1 VPRSQPREASS
12 GATSAASDPRPLL
25 LLLDGHSLAYR
36 AFFALPDTLR
46 TSSGELTNAVHGF
59 VSMLVRLLV
68 ERAPA
73 AIAVAFDVGEDEE
86 RTAAYEDYKAGRD
99 EMPDELATQIDRLHE
114 VLAALGIATVEV
126 QGIEAD
132 DVLAT
137 MATNAVGDGYRVE
150 IVTGDRD
157 AMQLVDDDVTVLYTL
172 KGISEVAEMTPAAVQ
187 ERFGVPPDRYVQ
199 LAALRGDGSDNLPG
213 VPGVGAKTAA
223 KLLTDFGGIEDVYA
237 RIDEVAGRKVP
248 EMLVEHRAAVDRNLA
263 LMTLRRDVA
272 LDVGTADLVRSQVD
286 REGLEALFVELE
298 LRTIGARVRKE
309 LLGEDGSPPSG
320 APSSAPSVVDPSA
333 DRAEDGASGGGVSDH
348 GEEHVAD
355 VASPV
360 LLDAVALE
368 AWLATATGVVALV
381 VESDGRPPEVRT
393 RRVGLAASGLP
404 PAVVPEEL
412 CRPGA
417 SSGFDALLAD
427 PQRRLVVHDAKLLHQ
442 ALGVDGRVID
452 GVALDSLLAGYL
464 LAPELRDHQLA
475 PLVALHLGRDAAGG
489 AGEDREGRLDL
500 DVDGDA
506 WASVAHAAADLLELA
521 PVLER
526 TLDERDQRALHDDI
540 ELPLAVVLARIEDA
554 GIAIDV
560 DVLSELRGELGGRVE
575 ELAAEV
581 HRHAG
586 REFNVASSQQLQVV
600 LFEELGLPRT
610 RRTKTGHSTDAAA
623 LADLAVDYPIVG
635 AVLEWREVSK
645 LLSTYVDALPPLV
658 NARTGRIHT
667 TLSQTIAA
675 TGRLSSS
682 HPNLQN
688 IPVRRPEG
696 RAVRRAFVTGE
707 GYATLLVADYSQI
720 ELRILAHLS
729 EDHGLLEAF
738 AAGEDVHATTA
749 ARLFDVELEAVDSTT
764 RDRAKAVNYGLA
776 YGLTAFGL
784 ARQLGIPGDEAQ
796 AIVDAYDERFPGVRT
811 YLDDVVAR
819 AARDGYT
826 TTLYGRR
833 RHLPDLTS
841 SDRNR
846 RQIAERMALNAPIQG
861 TAADVI
867 KLAMIALDRALA
879 DAAVRSRQIL
889 QVHDEVIVEVAPG
902 EEDEVRT
909 LTVEALSGVADLRV
923 PLEVDTAF
931 GRTWFDAQKH

>member
-1 VPRSQPREASS
+1 M
-12 GATSAASDPRPLL
+12 LL
-25 LLLDGHSLAYR
+25 
-36 AFFALPDTLR
+36 
-46 TSSGELTNAVHGF
+46 
-59 VSMLVRLLV
+59 RLLA

-86 RTAAYEDYKAGRD
+86 RTAAYEEYKAGRD

-114 VLAALGIATVEV
+114 VLDVLGITTVEV
-126 QGIEAD
+126 DGIEAD

-137 MATNAVGDGYRVE
+137 LATNAVADGYRVE

-157 AMQLVDDDVTVLYTL
+157 AMQLVDETITVLYTL
-172 KGISEVAEMTPAAVQ
+172 KGISEVAEMTPQAVQ

-223 KLLTDFGGIEDVYA
+223 KLLTDFSGIDEVYA
-237 RIDEVAGRKVP
+237 RIDEVAGKKVP
-248 EMLVEHRAAVDRNLA
+248 AMLLEHRAAVDRNLA
-263 LMTLRRDVA
+263 LMTLRRDVR
-272 LDVGTADLVRSQVD
+272 LEVGTADLARGQLD
-286 REGLEALFVELE
+286 RERFEALFSELE

-309 LLGEDGSPPSG
+309 LLGEEATAPSDVEPGVSVHDAGAAARRGADGSE
-320 APSSAPSVVDPSA
+320 APELVD
-333 DRAEDGASGGGVSDH
+333 ASRF
-348 GEEHVAD
+348 
-355 VASPV
+355 ASW
-360 LLDAVALE
+360 LE
-368 AWLATATGVVALV
+368 SATGVVALV
-381 VESDGRPPEVRT
+381 VESDGRPPEVRA
-393 RRVGLAASGLP
+393 RRIGLASQECTPIVA
-404 PAVVPEEL
+404 PADL
-412 CRPGA
+412 CGA
-417 SSGFDALLAD
+417 GVTAAFDALLAD
-427 PQRRLVVHDAKLLHQ
+427 PAHRIVLHDAKLVHQ
-442 ALGVDGRVID
+442 ALGAGRVID
-452 GVALDSLLAGYL
+452 GIALDSLLAGYL
-464 LAPELRDHQLA
+464 LAPELRDHTLGS
-475 PLVALHLGRDAAGG
+475 LVELHLGRDAASGPS
-489 AGEDREGRLDL
+489 EEHEGRLEL
-500 DVDGDA
+500 DVDGDG
-506 WASVAHAAADLLELA
+506 WAAVGHAAADLLDLA
-521 PVLER
+521 PALER
-526 TLDERDQRALHDDI
+526 ALEERGQRSLHDDI
-540 ELPLAVVLARIEDA
+540 ELPLARVLAGIEDA
-554 GIAIDV
+554 GIAV
-560 DVLSELRGELGGRVE
+560 DVSVLVELRGELGGRVE

-586 REFNVASSQQLQVV
+586 RVFNVGSSQQLQVV

-610 RRTKTGHSTDAAA
+610 RRTKTGYSTDAAA
-623 LADLAVDYPIVG
+623 LADLAVDFPIVG

-658 NARTGRIHT
+658 HPRTGRIHT
-667 TLSQTIAA
+667 TLSQTVAA

-696 RAVRRAFVTGE
+696 RAVRRAFVTG
-707 GYATLLVADYSQI
+707 GDYATLLVADYSQI

-738 AAGEDVHATTA
+738 ASGEDVHATTA
-749 ARLFDVELEAVDSTT
+749 ARLFDVALEAVDSTT

-796 AIVDAYDERFPGVRT
+796 AIVAAYDERFPGVRV

-819 AARDGYT
+819 AAREGYT

-833 RHLPDLTS
+833 RNLPDLTS
-841 SDRNR
+841 TDRNR

-861 TAADVI
+861 TAADII
-867 KLAMIALDRALA
+867 KLAMIALDRDLKHAG
-879 DAAVRSRQIL
+879 VRSRQIL
-889 QVHDEVIVEVAPG
+889 QVHDEVIVEVAAG
-902 EEDEVRT
+902 EEDEVRA
-909 LTVEALSGVADLRV
+909 LTVAALAGVADLRV

>member
-1 VPRSQPREASS
+1 VN
-12 GATSAASDPRPLL
+12 DPRPLL

-36 AFFALPDTLR
+36 AFFALPDSLR
-46 TSSGELTNAVHGF
+46 TSSGELTNAIHGF
-59 VSMLVRLLV
+59 VSMLLRLIV

-73 AIAVAFDVGEDEE
+73 AVAVAFDVGEDEE

-99 EMPDELATQIDRLHE
+99 EMPGELATQIDRLHE
-114 VLAALGIATVEV
+114 VLDVLGITTVEV
-126 QGIEAD
+126 EGIEAD

-137 MATNAVGDGYRVE
+137 LATTAVGDGYRVE

-157 AMQLVDDDVTVLYTL
+157 AMQLVDDAITVLYTL
-172 KGISEVAEMTPAAVQ
+172 KGISDVAEMTPQAVQ

-223 KLLTDFGGIEDVYA
+223 KLLTDFSGIDEVYA
-237 RIDEVAGRKVP
+237 RIGEVAGKRVP
-248 EMLVEHRAAVDRNLA
+248 AMLVEHRAAVDRNLA
-263 LMTLRRDVA
+263 LMTLRRDVR
-272 LDVGTADLVRSQVD
+272 LEVGTADLVRGPVD
-286 REGLEALFVELE
+286 RDRFEILFTELE
-298 LRTIGARVRKE
+298 LRTIGARIRKE
-309 LLGEDGSPPSG
+309 LLGDDA
-320 APSSAPSVVDPSA
+320 APSQQAS
-333 DRAEDGASGGGVSDH
+333 SGGQ
-348 GEEHVAD
+348 AAT
-355 VASPV
+355 ASSTVGGGDATTPE
-360 LLDAVALE
+360 LLDATTLE
-368 AWLATATGVVALV
+368 AWLQSARSDVALI
-381 VESDGRPPEVRT
+381 VESQGRPPDVRAH
-393 RRVGLAASGLP
+393 RIGLATAGLA
-404 PAVVPEEL
+404 PAVVPGER
-412 CRPGA
+412 CSPGA
-417 SSGFDALLAD
+417 SRALDALLAD
-427 PQRRLVVHDAKLLHQ
+427 PDRRLIVHDAKLVHQ
-442 ALGVDGRVID
+442 ALGTEARVID
-452 GVALDSLLAGYL
+452 GIALDSLLAGYL
-464 LAPELRDHQLA
+464 LAPELRDHALA
-475 PLVALHLGRDAAGG
+475 SLVTLHLGRDAA
-489 AGEDREGRLDL
+489 AGSLEEREGRLEL

-506 WASVAHAAADLLELA
+506 WAAVGHAAADLLELS
-521 PVLER
+521 PVLEQA
-526 TLDERDQRALHDDI
+526 LDERAQRALHDDV
-540 ELPLAVVLARIEDA
+540 ELPLARVLARIEDA

-560 DVLSELRGELGGRVE
+560 DVLTELRGELGGRVT
-575 ELAAEV
+575 ELASEV

-586 REFNVASSQQLQVV
+586 HEFNVASSQQLQVV

-658 NARTGRIHT
+658 HPRTGRIHT

-682 HPNLQN
+682 NPNLQN

-729 EDHGLLEAF
+729 EDQGLLEAF

-749 ARLFDVELEAVDSTT
+749 ARLFDVALEDVDSTT

-784 ARQLGIPGDEAQ
+784 ARQLGLPGDEAQ

-811 YLDDVVAR
+811 YLDEVVAR

-833 RHLPDLTS
+833 RNLPDLTS
-841 SDRNR
+841 SDRTR

-861 TAADVI
+861 TAADII
-867 KLAMIALDRALA
+867 KLAMIALDRELA
-879 DAAVRSRQIL
+879 HAGVRSRQIL
-889 QVHDEVIVEVAPG
+889 QVHDEVIVEVAAG
-902 EEDEVRT
+902 EESEVRA
-909 LTVEALSGVADLRV
+909 LTVAALAGVADLRV
-923 PLEVDTAF
+923 PLDVDTAF

>member
-1 VPRSQPREASS
+1 MPRVQPPPDPRGGRTPA
-12 GATSAASDPRPLL
+12 GDPRPLL

-36 AFFALPDTLR
+36 AFFALPDSLR

-59 VSMLVRLLV
+59 VSMLLRLLV

-73 AIAVAFDVGEDEE
+73 AVAVAFDVGEDEE
-86 RTAAYEDYKAGRD
+86 RTAAYAEYKGGRD
-99 EMPDELATQIDRLHE
+99 EMPDELAMQIDRLHE
-114 VLAALGIATVEV
+114 VLDVLAITTVEV
-126 QGIEAD
+126 DGVEAD

-137 MATNAVGDGYRVE
+137 LATTAVADGYRVE

-157 AMQLVDDDVTVLYTL
+157 AMQLVDEAVTVLYTL
-172 KGISEVAEMTPAAVQ
+172 KGISEVAEMTPEAVR

-223 KLLTDFGGIEDVYA
+223 KLLTDFADIDEVYA
-237 RIDEVAGRKVP
+237 RIDEVAGKKVP
-248 EMLVEHRAAVDRNLA
+248 AMLLEHRPAVDRNLA
-263 LMTLRRDVA
+263 LMTLRRDVP
-272 LDVGTADLVRSQVD
+272 LDVGTSDLVRGEID
-286 REGLEALFVELE
+286 RDEFEALFETLE
-298 LRTIGARVRKE
+298 LRTIGARVRRE
-309 LLGEDGSPPSG
+309 LLGEDG
-320 APSSAPSVVDPSA
+320 ATPSSRASEGVTSATAPAAMVG
-333 DRAEDGASGGGVSDH
+333 GASSVP
-348 GEEHVAD
+348 A
-355 VASPV
+355 
-360 LLDAVALE
+360 LLDAE
-368 AWLATATGVVALV
+368 AFAAWSSAATGPVALV
-381 VESDGRPPEVRT
+381 VESEGRPPDVAPERL
-393 RRVGLAASGLP
+393 GLATAGGAP
-404 PAVVPEEL
+404 VVVPGEL
-412 CRPGA
+412 CAPGA
-417 SSGFDALLAD
+417 SPSFDALLAD
-427 PQRRLVVHDAKLLHQ
+427 PDRRLIVHDAKLLHQ
-442 ALGVDGRVID
+442 ALGREGRTIA
-452 GVALDSLLAGYL
+452 GIALDSLLAGYL
-464 LAPELRDHQLA
+464 LAPELRDHALA
-475 PLVALHLGRDAAGG
+475 SLVPLHLGREAASGAAG
-489 AGEDREGRLDL
+489 ERTGRLEL

-506 WASVAHAAADLLELA
+506 WAAVGHAASDLLELA
-521 PVLER
+521 PVLEGA
-526 TLDERDQRALHDDI
+526 LDARDQRALHDDI
-540 ELPLAVVLARIEDA
+540 EVPLAAVLAGIEDV
-554 GIAIDV
+554 GIAV
-560 DVLSELRGELGGRVE
+560 DVGVLTELRGELGGRVE

-586 REFNVASSQQLQVV
+586 REFNVGSSQQLQVV
-600 LFEELGLPRT
+600 LFDELGLPRT
-610 RRTKTGHSTDAAA
+610 RRTKTGYSTDAAA

-658 NARTGRIHT
+658 HAESGRIHT
-667 TLSQTIAA
+667 TLSQTVAA

-729 EDHGLLEAF
+729 EDAGLLEAF

-749 ARLFDVELEAVDSTT
+749 ARLFDLALADVDSTT

-784 ARQLGIPGDEAQ
+784 ARQLGLSGDEAQ

-819 AARDGYT
+819 AARDGHT

-833 RHLPDLTS
+833 RNLPDLTS

-861 TAADVI
+861 TAADII
-867 KLAMIALDRALA
+867 KLAMIALDRAFA
-879 DAAVRSRQIL
+879 HAGVRSRQIL
-889 QVHDEVIVEVAPG
+889 QVHDEVIVEVCAG
-902 EEDEVRT
+902 EEEEVRA
-909 LTVEALSGVADLRV
+909 LTVDALSGVADLRV

-931 GRTWFDAQKH
+931 GTTWFDAQKH

>member
-1 VPRSQPREASS
+1 VPRSQTPDASS
-12 GATSAASDPRPLL
+12 GSASAADLRPLL

-36 AFFALPDTLR
+36 AYFALPDSLR
-46 TSSGELTNAVHGF
+46 TSSGELTNAIHGF
-59 VSMLVRLLV
+59 ISMLIRLIV
-68 ERAPA
+68 ERAPD

-99 EMPDELATQIDRLHE
+99 EMPDELATQIERLHE
-114 VLAALGIATVEV
+114 VLDVMGIATVEV
-126 QGIEAD
+126 EGIEAD

-137 MATNAVGDGYRVE
+137 MATTAAGDGYRIE

-172 KGISEVAEMTPAAVQ
+172 KGISEVGEMTPAAVQ

-223 KLLTDFGGIEDVYA
+223 RLLTEFSSIDDVYA
-237 RIDEVAGRKVP
+237 RIDEVAGKKVP
-248 EMLVEHRAAVDRNLA
+248 AMLLEHRAVVDRNLA

-272 LDVGTADLVRSQVD
+272 LDVETVDLVRGEVD
-286 REGLEALFVELE
+286 RERFEALFAELE

-309 LLGEDGSPPSG
+309 LLGEDGTPPSRPPASTPG
-320 APSSAPSVVDPSA
+320 SGSAASEAAVTVTAAPL
-333 DRAEDGASGGGVSDH
+333 
-348 GEEHVAD
+348 
-355 VASPV
+355 
-360 LLDAVALE
+360 LLDAAALE
-368 AWLATATGVVALV
+368 SWLAAASDVVALV
-381 VESDGRPPEVRT
+381 VESDGRPPDVRV
-393 RRVGLAASGLP
+393 RRLGLASEGRP
-404 PAVVPEEL
+404 PAVVPDDL

-417 SSGFDALLAD
+417 SSAFDALLAD
-427 PQRRLVVHDAKLLHQ
+427 PRQRLVVHDVKLIHH
-442 ALGVDGRVID
+442 ALCVDGRVID

-464 LAPELRDHQLA
+464 LAPELRDHQLG
-475 PLVALHLGRDAAGG
+475 PLVALHLGRDAAAG

-506 WASVAHAAADLLELA
+506 WAAVGHAAADLLELA

-526 TLDERDQRALHDDI
+526 ALDERDQRTLHDDI
-540 ELPLAVVLARIEDA
+540 ELPLAVVLAGIEGA

-560 DVLSELRGELGGRVE
+560 DVLTELRGELGGRVE

-586 REFNVASSQQLQVV
+586 REFNVGSSQQLQVV
-600 LFEELGLPRT
+600 LFDELGLPRT
-610 RRTKTGHSTDAAA
+610 RRTKTGYSTDANA

-696 RAVRRAFVTGE
+696 RAVRRAFVTGD

-749 ARLFDVELEAVDSTT
+749 ARLFDLDLEAVDSTT

-796 AIVDAYDERFPGVRT
+796 AIVAAYDERFPGVRT

-879 DAAVRSRQIL
+879 DAGVRSRQIL

-902 EEDEVRT
+902 EEGEVRA
-909 LTVEALSGVADLRV
+909 LTVAALAGVADLRV

>member
-1 VPRSQPREASS
+1 MPRAKDRA
-12 GATSAASDPRPLL
+12 GDDRPLL

-36 AFFALPDTLR
+36 AYFALPDSLR
-46 TSSGELTNAVHGF
+46 TSAGELTNAIHGF

-68 ERAPA
+68 ERRPA
-73 AIAVAFDVGEDEE
+73 AVAVAFDVGEDEE

-99 EMPDELATQIDRLHE
+99 EMPDELGTQIDRLHE
-114 VLAALGIATVEV
+114 VLDVLGIAVVEV
-126 QGIEAD
+126 EGVEAD

-137 MATNAVGDGYRVE
+137 LATGAVADGYRVE

-157 AMQLVDDDVTVLYTL
+157 AMQLVDDAITVLYTL
-172 KGISEVAEMTPAAVQ
+172 KGISEVGEMTPAAVQ
-187 ERFGVPPDRYVQ
+187 ERFGVPPERYVQ

-223 KLLTDFGGIEDVYA
+223 KLLTDFDGIEDVYA
-237 RIDEVAGRKVP
+237 RIDEVPGKKVP
-248 EMLVEHRAAVDRNLA
+248 QMLVEHRAAVDRNLA

-272 LDVGTADLVRSQVD
+272 VGVTTADLVPREAD
-286 REGLEALFVELE
+286 RDAFAVLFAELE
-298 LRTIGARVRKE
+298 LRTLGARVRKE
-309 LLGEDGSPPSG
+309 LLGEDGTAEVG
-320 APSSAPSVVDPSA
+320 AD
-333 DRAEDGASGGGVSDH
+333 
-348 GEEHVAD
+348 
-355 VASPV
+355 
-360 LLDAVALE
+360 
-368 AWLATATGVVALV
+368 
-381 VESDGRPPEVRT
+381 
-393 RRVGLAASGLP
+393 
-404 PAVVPEEL
+404 
-412 CRPGA
+412 GA
-417 SSGFDALLAD
+417 SSGTSHATAGTAGDVEGNGAPTLVDVVGLDAWLAQASGRVAVFVQATGRVPDVALTRLGLATQGSAPIVVAAAACAPGASTRLDALLAD
-427 PQRRLVVHDAKLLHQ
+427 PERRLVVHDAKLLHQ
-442 ALGVDGRVID
+442 ALGRGGRPID
-452 GVALDSLLAGYL
+452 GIELDALLAGYL
-464 LAPELRDHQLA
+464 LAPDQRDHSLA
-475 PLVALHLGRDAAGG
+475 ALVPAHLGRDTAA
-489 AGEDREGRLDL
+489 ADPAVQEGRLEL

-506 WASVAHAAADLLELA
+506 WATAGLAAADLLELA
-521 PVLER
+521 PVLEEA
-526 TLDERDQRALHDDI
+526 LSDQGLRALHDDI
-540 ELPLAVVLARIEDA
+540 ELPLATVLARIEEC
-554 GIAIDV
+554 GIAVDV
-560 DVLSELRGELGGRVE
+560 DVLTDLRGELATRVD

-586 REFNVASSQQLQVV
+586 REFNVGSSQQLQVV
-600 LFEELGLPRT
+600 LFDELGLPRT
-610 RRTKTGHSTDAAA
+610 RRTKTGYSTDAAA
-623 LADLAVDYPIVG
+623 LADLAVDFPIVG

-682 HPNLQN
+682 NPNLQN

-738 AAGEDVHATTA
+738 ASGEDVHATTA
-749 ARLFDVELEAVDSTT
+749 ARLFDLELDDVDSTT

-784 ARQLGIPGDEAQ
+784 ARQLGIAGAEAQ

-819 AARDGYT
+819 AAREGHT

-833 RHLPDLTS
+833 RYLPDLTS
-841 SDRNR
+841 GDRTR

-861 TAADVI
+861 TAADII
-867 KLAMIALDRALA
+867 KLAMIALDRQLA
-879 DAAVRSRQIL
+879 AAGVRSRQIL

-902 EEDEVRT
+902 EEDEVRA

-931 GRTWFDAQKH
+931 GATWFDAQKH

>member
-1 VPRSQPREASS
+1 MPPDPSNVPGAGGVPVPQPEAD
-12 GATSAASDPRPLL
+12 ARPLL

-59 VSMLVRLLV
+59 LSMLLRLLV
-68 ERAPA
+68 ERTPTAV
-73 AIAVAFDVGEDEE
+73 AVAFDIGEDEE

-114 VLAALGIATVEV
+114 VLDVLGITVVEV
-126 QGIEAD
+126 EGVEAD

-137 MATNAVGDGYRVE
+137 LATHAVTDGYRVE

-172 KGISEVAEMTPAAVQ
+172 KGISETADMTPETVR
-187 ERFGVPPDRYVQ
+187 ERFGVPPERYVQ

-223 KLLTDFGGIEDVYA
+223 RLLTDFDGIEDVYA
-237 RIDEVAGRKVP
+237 RIDEVPGKKVP
-248 EMLVEHRAAVDRNLA
+248 AMLLEHRGAVDRNLA

-272 LDVGTADLVRSQVD
+272 VGVTTAELHRGPVD
-286 REGLEALFVELE
+286 RDAFAALFAVLE
-298 LRTIGARVRKE
+298 LRTLGARVRRE
-309 LLGEDGSPPSG
+309 FLGDDDGPDAPAG
-320 APSSAPSVVDPSA
+320 AARGEVSAAGTVEAPTAGEGTDP
-333 DRAEDGASGGGVSDH
+333 VH
-348 GEEHVAD
+348 
-355 VASPV
+355 
-360 LLDAVALE
+360 LDAAGLASWLAGRTGSVAIVLE
-368 AWLATATGVVALV
+368 AA
-381 VESDGRPPEVRT
+381 GRPPDTSAV
-393 RRVGLAASGLP
+393 RVGLAAP
-404 PAVVPEEL
+404 DRNPAVVPWAD
-412 CRPGA
+412 CAPGA
-417 SSGFDALLAD
+417 CPAFDALLAD
-427 PQRRLVVHDAKLLHQ
+427 PARHLIVHDAKQVHQ
-442 ALGVDGRVID
+442 VLGAGGRTVDGI
-452 GVALDSLLAGYL
+452 ALDALLAGYL
-464 LAPELRDHQLA
+464 LAPDQRDHSLGV
-475 PLVALHLGRDAAGG
+475 LVPLHLGRDARAPMGRG
-489 AGEDREGRLDL
+489 QEGRLDL

-506 WASVAHAAADLLELA
+506 WAAPGHAAADLLELA
-521 PVLER
+521 PVLEA
-526 TLDERDQRALHDDI
+526 ALADHDLTAVHDDI
-540 ELPLAVVLARIEDA
+540 ELPLTEVLARIEDC
-554 GIAIDV
+554 GIAV
-560 DVLSELRGELGGRVE
+560 AVHVLSELRVELARRVD

-586 REFNVASSQQLQVV
+586 REFNVGSSQQLQVV
-600 LFEELGLPRT
+600 LFDELGLPRT
-610 RRTKTGHSTDAAA
+610 RRTKTGYSTDAAA
-623 LADLAVDYPIVG
+623 LADLAVDAPIVG

-658 NARTGRIHT
+658 HPRTGRIHT

-696 RAVRRAFVTGE
+696 RAVRRAFVTGA
-707 GYATLLVADYSQI
+707 GFATLLVADYSQI

-729 EDHGLLEAF
+729 EDQGLLEAF
-738 AAGEDVHATTA
+738 ASGEDVHATTA
-749 ARLFDVELEAVDSTT
+749 ARLFDLEPDEVDSAT

-784 ARQLGIPGDEAQ
+784 ARQLGIPGAEAQ

-819 AARDGYT
+819 ATRDGHT

-833 RHLPDLTS
+833 RYLPDLTS
-841 SDRNR
+841 SDRAR

-861 TAADVI
+861 TAADII
-867 KLAMIALDRALA
+867 KLAMIALDRALS
-879 DAAVRSRQIL
+879 AAGVRSRQIL

-902 EEDEVRT
+902 EEDEVRA
-909 LTVEALSGVADLRV
+909 LTIAALSGVADLRV
-923 PLEVDTAF
+923 ALEVDTAF
-931 GRTWFDAQKH
+931 GATWFDAQKH

>member
-1 VPRSQPREASS
+1 VAHDETAR
-12 GATSAASDPRPLL
+12 RPLL

-59 VSMLVRLLV
+59 VSMLLRLLV
-68 ERAPA
+68 EREPEAV
-73 AIAVAFDVGEDEE
+73 AVAFDVGEDEE

-99 EMPDELATQIDRLHE
+99 EMPDELATQIERLHE
-114 VLAALGIATVEV
+114 VLDVLGIAVVEV
-126 QGIEAD
+126 EGVEAD

-137 MATNAVGDGYRVE
+137 LATRAVADGYRVE

-172 KGISEVAEMTPAAVQ
+172 KGISETADMTPDAVL
-187 ERFGVPPDRYVQ
+187 ERFGVPPARYVQ

-223 KLLTDFGGIEDVYA
+223 RLLTDFDGIDDVYA
-237 RIDEVAGRKVP
+237 RIDEVPGKKVP
-248 EMLVEHRAAVDRNLA
+248 AMLVEHRPAVDRNLK
-263 LMTLRRDVA
+263 LMTLRRDVR
-272 LDVGTADLVRSQVD
+272 VGVQTEDLVRSDVD
-286 REGLEALFVELE
+286 RDAFAVLFAELE
-298 LRTIGARVRKE
+298 LRTLGARVRRE
-309 LLGEDGSPPSG
+309 LLGDHDEALPDVRVLDGPEP
-320 APSSAPSVVDPSA
+320 AATSVGLAGRGDAMPRLVDA
-333 DRAEDGASGGGVSDH
+333 IV
-348 GEEHVAD
+348 
-355 VASPV
+355 
-360 LLDAVALE
+360 LDAWLE
-368 AWLATATGVVALV
+368 DIEGPVALV
-381 VESDGRPPEVRT
+381 VEASGRPPDTGVI
-393 RRVGLAASGLP
+393 RVGLACAGRHP
-404 PAVVPEEL
+404 VVVAGATCE
-412 CRPGA
+412 PGMSA
-417 SSGFDALLAD
+417 RFDALLAD
-427 PQRRLVVHDAKLLHQ
+427 PERRLLVHDAKLVHQ
-442 ALGVDGRVID
+442 TLGAGGRLCD
-452 GVALDSLLAGYL
+452 GVALDALLAGYL
-464 LAPELRDHQLA
+464 LAPDQRDHSLQA
-475 PLVALHLGRDAAGG
+475 LVASYLGRDSRDSGRG
-489 AGEDREGRLDL
+489 ADEGRLSL

-506 WASVAHAAADLLELA
+506 WMGVGHAAADLLDLA
-521 PVLER
+521 PALQ
-526 TLDERDQRALHDDI
+526 TALSDEDLTALHDDI
-540 ELPLAVVLARIEDA
+540 ELPLAQVLARIEDC
-554 GIAIDV
+554 GIAVDV
-560 DVLSELRGELGGRVE
+560 DVLTELHGELTVRVE

-586 REFNVASSQQLQVV
+586 REFNVGSSQQLQVI

-610 RRTKTGHSTDAAA
+610 RRTKTGYSTDAAA
-623 LADLAVDYPIVG
+623 LADLAVDAPIVG

-645 LLSTYVDALPPLV
+645 LLSTYVAALPPLV
-658 NARTGRIHT
+658 HPGTGRIHT
-667 TLSQTIAA
+667 TLSQTVAA

-682 HPNLQN
+682 NPNLQN

-696 RAVRRAFVTGE
+696 RAVRRAFVTGP

-738 AAGEDVHATTA
+738 ASGEDVHATTA
-749 ARLFDVELEAVDSTT
+749 ARLFDLELTAVDSAT

-819 AARDGYT
+819 AGRDGHT

-833 RHLPDLTS
+833 RYLPDLTS
-841 SDRNR
+841 GDRTR

-861 TAADVI
+861 TAADII

-879 DAAVRSRQIL
+879 ASGVRSRQIL

-902 EEDEVRT
+902 EEDEVQA
-909 LTVEALSGVADLRV
+909 LTITALSGVADLRV
-923 PLEVDTAF
+923 ALDVDTAF
-931 GRTWFDAQKH
+931 GVTWFDAQKH

>member
-1 VPRSQPREASS
+1 MARSARPVASS
-12 GATSAASDPRPLL
+12 DGEVRPLL

-36 AFFALPDTLR
+36 AYFALPDSLR
-46 TSSGELTNAVHGF
+46 TSSGELTNAIHGF
-59 VSMLVRLLV
+59 ISMLIRLLV
-68 ERAPA
+68 ERDPA
-73 AIAVAFDVGEDEE
+73 AVAVAFDVGEDEE

-99 EMPDELATQIDRLHE
+99 EMPDELFTQIDRLHE
-114 VLAALGIATVEV
+114 VLEVLGIATVEV
-126 QGIEAD
+126 EGIEAD

-137 MATNAVGDGYRVE
+137 MATSAVRDGYRVE

-223 KLLTDFGGIEDVYA
+223 KLLTDFAGIDDVYA
-237 RIDEVAGRKVP
+237 RIDEVAGKKVP
-248 EMLVEHRAAVDRNLA
+248 AMLLEHRPAVDRNLA

-272 LDVGTADLVRSQVD
+272 LEVGTADLVRGEVD
-286 REGLEALFVELE
+286 RERFEALFAELE

-309 LLGEDGSPPSG
+309 LLGEDGSVG
-320 APSSAPSVVDPSA
+320 
-333 DRAEDGASGGGVSDH
+333 
-348 GEEHVAD
+348 D
-355 VASPV
+355 VASGTQGRRAEGAEGAEGAGIGSADTGPV
-360 LLDAVALE
+360 TPELLDATTLE
-368 AWLATATGVVALV
+368 EWLGAATDVVALV
-381 VESDGRPPEVRT
+381 LETEGRPPDVRA
-393 RRVGLAASGLP
+393 RRVGLATAGRP
-404 PAVVPEEL
+404 PAVAPAEL
-412 CRPGA
+412 CEPGA
-417 SSGFDALLAD
+417 STGFDALLAD
-427 PQRRLVVHDAKLLHQ
+427 PRQRLVVHDAKLVHQ
-442 ALGVDGRVID
+442 ALGAGGRRID
-452 GVALDSLLAGYL
+452 GIALDSLLAGYL

-475 PLVALHLGRDAAGG
+475 SLVPLHLGRDAAAG

-500 DVDGDA
+500 DVDGDG
-506 WASVAHAAADLLELA
+506 WAAVGHAAADLLELA
-521 PVLER
+521 PVLRGSLE
-526 TLDERDQRALHDDI
+526 ERDQGALHDDI

-554 GIAIDV
+554 GIALDV
-560 DVLSELRGELGGRVE
+560 EVLTELRSELGSRVE

-586 REFNVASSQQLQVV
+586 RDFNVGSSQQLQVV
-600 LFEELGLPRT
+600 LFDELGVPRT
-610 RRTKTGHSTDAAA
+610 RRTKTGYSTDAAA
-623 LADLAVDYPIVG
+623 LADLAVDHPIVG

-749 ARLFDVELEAVDSTT
+749 ARLFDLELEDVDSTT

-784 ARQLGIPGDEAQ
+784 ARQLGLPGDEAQ

-833 RHLPDLTS
+833 RNLPDLTS

-879 DAAVRSRQIL
+879 GAGVRSRQIL
-889 QVHDEVIVEVAPG
+889 QVHDEVIVEVADG
-902 EEDEVRT
+902 EEDEVRA
-909 LTVEALSGVADLRV
+909 LTVAALAGVADLRV
-923 PLEVDTAF
+923 PLEVDSAF

>member
-1 VPRSQPREASS
+1 VPRSQPEAASSASSS
-12 GATSAASDPRPLL
+12 GATPARPLL

-36 AFFALPDTLR
+36 AFFALPDSLR

-59 VSMLVRLLV
+59 ISMLIRLLV
-68 ERAPA
+68 ERDPA
-73 AIAVAFDVGEDEE
+73 AVAVAFDVGEDEE

-114 VLAALGIATVEV
+114 VLEVLGIATVEV
-126 QGIEAD
+126 EGIEAD

-137 MATNAVGDGYRVE
+137 MATTAVGDGYRVE

-172 KGISEVAEMTPAAVQ
+172 KGISEVAEMTPAAVE

-223 KLLTDFGGIEDVYA
+223 KLLTDFAGIDEVYA
-237 RIDEVAGRKVP
+237 RIDEVAGKKVP
-248 EMLVEHRAAVDRNLA
+248 AMLLEHRAAVDRNLS

-272 LDVGTADLVRSQVD
+272 LEVGTADLVRGEVD
-286 REGLEALFVELE
+286 RERFEALFAELE

-309 LLGEDGSPPSG
+309 LMGEDEAARSTAATAG
-320 APSSAPSVVDPSA
+320 ARADAGGGGADAADRGARSAPTGP
-333 DRAEDGASGGGVSDH
+333 E
-348 GEEHVAD
+348 
-355 VASPV
+355 
-360 LLDAVALE
+360 LLDAASLE
-368 AWLATATGVVALV
+368 SWLGEATEVVALV
-381 VESDGRPPEVRT
+381 VEPEGRPPDVRA
-393 RRVGLAASGLP
+393 RRVGLATMGRA
-404 PAVVPEEL
+404 PAVIPEEL
-412 CRPGA
+412 CRPGV
-417 SSGFDALLAD
+417 SSSFDALLAD
-427 PQRRLVVHDAKLLHQ
+427 PRQRLVVHDAKLIHQ
-442 ALGVDGRVID
+442 ALGGGGRVID
-452 GVALDSLLAGYL
+452 GIALDSMLAGYL

-475 PLVALHLGRDAAGG
+475 SLVELHLGRDAAAGV
-489 AGEDREGRLDL
+489 GEDREGRLDL
-500 DVDGDA
+500 DVDGDG
-506 WASVAHAAADLLELA
+506 WAGVGHAASDLLELA
-521 PVLER
+521 PVLESA
-526 TLDERDQRALHDDI
+526 LDEREQRGLHDDI
-540 ELPLAVVLARIEDA
+540 ELPLAIVLAGIEDA

-560 DVLSELRGELGGRVE
+560 EVLTELRGELGGRVV

-586 REFNVASSQQLQVV
+586 REFNVGSSQQLQVV
-600 LFEELGLPRT
+600 LFDELGLPRT
-610 RRTKTGHSTDAAA
+610 RRTKTGYSTDAAA

-707 GYATLLVADYSQI
+707 GYETLLVADYSQI

-749 ARLFDVELEAVDSTT
+749 ARLFDLEIDAVDSTT

-796 AIVDAYDERFPGVRT
+796 AIVTAYDERFPGVRT
-811 YLDDVVAR
+811 YLDDVVVR

-879 DAAVRSRQIL
+879 AAGVRSRQIL
-889 QVHDEVIVEVAPG
+889 QVHDEVIVEVAAG
-902 EEDEVRT
+902 EEDEVRA
-909 LTVEALSGVADLRV
+909 LTVDALSGVADLRV

>member
-1 VPRSQPREASS
+1 MSTVNDS
-12 GATSAASDPRPLL
+12 RPLL

-36 AFFALPDTLR
+36 AYFALPDSLR

-59 VSMLVRLLV
+59 VSMLIRLLV
-68 ERAPA
+68 ERTPA

-86 RTAAYEDYKAGRD
+86 RTAAYEDYKAGRE
-99 EMPDELATQIDRLHE
+99 EMPDELGTQIERLHE
-114 VLAALGIATVEV
+114 VLEVLGIATVEV
-126 QGIEAD
+126 EGIEAD

-137 MATNAVGDGYRVE
+137 MATTAVADGYRVE

-157 AMQLVDDDVTVLYTL
+157 AMQLVDEDVTVLYTL
-172 KGISEVAEMTPAAVQ
+172 KGISEVAEMTPGAVQ

-223 KLLTDFGGIEDVYA
+223 KLLTDFSGIDEVYA
-237 RIDEVAGRKVP
+237 RIDEVPGKKVP
-248 EMLVEHRAAVDRNLA
+248 AMLLEHRAAVDRNLA
-263 LMTLRRDVA
+263 LMTLRRDVR
-272 LDVGTADLVRSQVD
+272 LDVGTADLVRGEVD
-286 REGLEALFVELE
+286 RERFEELFAELE

-309 LLGEDGSPPSG
+309 LFGEAAAPTARGTDAAEAADDTGVGTGAGAGTEPGAGS
-320 APSSAPSVVDPSA
+320 VT
-333 DRAEDGASGGGVSDH
+333 
-348 GEEHVAD
+348 
-355 VASPV
+355 PV
-360 LLDAVALE
+360 ELDAAALE
-368 AWLATATGVVALV
+368 SWLDSARGVVALV
-381 VESDGRPPEVRT
+381 VETESRPPDVRV
-393 RRVGLAASGLP
+393 RRVGLAAAGHA
-404 PAVVPEEL
+404 PAVVGETL
-412 CRPGA
+412 CRSGA
-417 SSGFDALLAD
+417 SAAFDALLAD
-427 PQRRLVVHDAKLLHQ
+427 PARRLVVHDAKAVHQ
-442 ALGVDGRVID
+442 ALGAQGRVID
-452 GVALDSLLAGYL
+452 GIALDSLLAGYL
-464 LAPELRDHQLA
+464 LAPELRDHALA
-475 PLVALHLGRDAAGG
+475 SLVELHLGRPGAGG
-489 AGEDREGRLDL
+489 TGEDRSGRLDL

-506 WASVAHAAADLLELA
+506 WAAVGHAAADLLELA
-521 PVLER
+521 PSLESELAAR
-526 TLDERDQRALHDDI
+526 GLRAVHDEI
-540 ELPLAVVLARIEDA
+540 ELPLAGVLAGIEDT
-554 GIAIDV
+554 GIAV
-560 DVLSELRGELGGRVE
+560 DVAVLAELRGELGGRVE

-586 REFNVASSQQLQVV
+586 REFNVGSSQQLQVI
-600 LFEELGLPRT
+600 LFDEMGLPRT
-610 RRTKTGHSTDAAA
+610 RRTKTGYSTDAAA
-623 LADLAVDYPIVG
+623 LADLAVDHPIVG

-658 NARTGRIHT
+658 HPRTGRIHT
-667 TLSQTIAA
+667 TLSQTVAA

-707 GYATLLVADYSQI
+707 GFATLLVADYSQI

-749 ARLFDVELEAVDSTT
+749 SRLFDVELDQVDSTT

-784 ARQLGIPGDEAQ
+784 ARQLGLPGDEAQ

-819 AARDGYT
+819 AARDGHT

-861 TAADVI
+861 TAADII

-879 DAAVRSRQIL
+879 GAGVRSRQIL
-889 QVHDEVIVEVAPG
+889 QVHDEVIVEVAAG
-902 EEDEVRT
+902 EEEEVRA

-931 GRTWFDAQKH
+931 GATWFDAQKH